1 MLRSLFLAFAALILV
16 HPALAAPEINNPAP
30 EFELVATDGKIHRL
44 SDYRGRMVVLEWTNH
59 QCPFVEKHYNTGN
72 MQKTQRHAEELDA
85 VWLTIISSA
94 PGKQGH
100 VTAEEA
106 DKLTA
111 DRDAAPAA
119 VLFDEQGVVGKLY
132 GARTTPHMY
141 LIDEKG
147 VLRYMGGIDDKPTT
161 RNEDVKTAQ
170 NYVLAALD
178 GWATKNEVPVAATP
192 PYGCAI
198 KYQ

>member
-1 MLRSLFLAFAALILV
+1 MLRSLFFAVAVLFLA
-16 HPALAAPEINNPAP
+16 HPAVAAPEINNPAP
-30 EFELVATDGKIHRL
+30 EFELVVTDGKIHRL
-44 SDYRGRMVVLEWTNH
+44 SDYRGRLVVLEWTNH

-72 MQKTQRHAEELDA
+72 MQKTQRHAESLGA

-111 DRDAAPAA
+111 DREAAPTA
-119 VLFDEQGVVGKLY
+119 VLFDEQGIVGKLY

-161 RNEDVKTAQ
+161 RHEDVKTAK
-170 NYVLAALD
+170 NYVIAALD
-178 GWATKNEVPVAATP
+178 GWTTRNEVPVAATP